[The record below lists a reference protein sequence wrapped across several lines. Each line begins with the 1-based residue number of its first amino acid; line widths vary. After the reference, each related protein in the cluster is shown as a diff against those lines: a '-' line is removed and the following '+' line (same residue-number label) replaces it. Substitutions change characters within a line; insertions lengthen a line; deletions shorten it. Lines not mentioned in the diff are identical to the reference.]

1 MKVKRLTPTA
11 ILPKR
16 AHSTD
21 AGMDLY
27 ADSDKVISIPAHSA
41 KMIGT
46 GIAIALE
53 EGYFGGVYPR
63 SGLASKKGLR
73 PSNCTGVI
81 DSEYRGEVK
90 VSLHNDTDFVQ
101 EIEPYERIAQLIIQP
116 CSLEDVEEV
125 DELDETDRGTGG
137 FGSSGKH

>member
-1 MKVKRLTPTA
+1 MKIKRLTPTA

-27 ADSDKVISIPAHSA
+27 ADSDKIIAIPAHSS

-53 EGYFGGVYPR
+53 KGYFGGVYPR

-81 DSEYRGEVK
+81 DSDYRGEVIAAIYNYGK
-90 VSLHNDTDFVQ
+90 EPRTIHMGQRVAQIVFQPVAKT
-101 EIEPYERIAQLIIQP
+101 EILK
-116 CSLEDVEEV
+116 V
-125 DELDETDRGTGG
+125 DELNDSARGECG
-137 FGSSGKH
+137 FGSTGKF

>member
-1 MKVKRLTPTA
+1 MKIKRLTPTA

-27 ADSDKVISIPAHSA
+27 ADSDKIIAIPAHSS

-46 GIAIALE
+46 GIAIALDK
-53 EGYFGGVYPR
+53 GYFGGVYAR
-63 SGLASKKGLR
+63 SGLAFKKGLR
-73 PSNCTGVI
+73 PSNNVGVI

-90 VSLHNDTDFVQ
+90 VALHN
-101 EIEPYERIAQLIIQP
+101 E
-116 CSLEDVEEV
+116 
-125 DELDETDRGTGG
+125 
-137 FGSSGKH
+137 